1 MSSIYE
7 NHVKL
12 NNRYFFNS
20 TSFYGHQLFRTVSDN
35 CFRVTFICGSENHK
49 SHDNFSFKFS
59 ISIKLSLW
67 FWGVGF
73 FKFSKN
79 CNKWTAWW
87 GLYFVILYVLE
98 VETFLGEFSGY
109 HRTNNYP
116 VDTGRSYIR
125 HRTTYI

>member
-1 MSSIYE
+1 MFQASEEIGLLYVICYRNISDISCII
-7 NHVKL
+7 
-12 NNRYFFNS
+12 RFDFQGYF
-20 TSFYGHQLFRTVSDN
+20 Y
-35 CFRVTFICGSENHK
+35 FRVTFICGSENHK

-109 HRTNNYP
+109 PRTNNYP